1 MAGYLIANYR
11 ITNPEAYGAYPPAV
25 TSTLLACGAE
35 VLVADYDSELVEGQA
50 SSVTIVLKFSSKEA
64 ARTWYNSNDY
74 QEIIHHRTDNTEG
87 FILFA
92 DEFIMP

>member
-25 TSTLLACGAE
+25 IPTLHAFAGE
-35 VLVADYDSELVEGQA
+35 VLVADYESELVEGQA
-50 SSVTIVLKFSSKEA
+50 SSVTIVLKCPSKEA
-64 ARTWYNSNDY
+64 ARSWYSSNDY
-74 QEIIHHRTDNTEG
+74 QEIIHHRIDNTEG